1 MIALDTNIISESAK
15 PRPSELVLTWLN
27 RAGPKETFLPLPVV
41 SELAFGAYEHERKNN
56 GSRRYHETLAA
67 ALRAFGG
74 NLLPFEIRA
83 AMKFGEISALRN
95 GMGRP
100 IMRLDA
106 QIAAIC
112 LVHGATLATRNVRDF
127 DGLGLKLVNPFE
139 T

>member
-1 MIALDTNIISESAK
+1 MIAVDTNVISETAK
-15 PRPSELVLTWLN
+15 PMPSALVLAWLN
-27 RAGPKETFLPLPVV
+27 GADVKDIFLPLPVV

-67 ALRAFGG
+67 ALTLFGG
-74 NLLPFEIRA
+74 NILPFGIEA

-106 QIAAIC
+106 MIAAIC

-139 T
+139 A

>member
-1 MIALDTNIISESAK
+1 M
-15 PRPSELVLTWLN
+15 
-27 RAGPKETFLPLPVV
+27 FLPMPVV

-67 ALRAFGG
+67 ALSLFDG
-74 NLLPFEIRA
+74 NILPFRMEA

-106 QIAAIC
+106 MIAAIC

-139 T
+139 A